1 MVDRWLMLKRLS
13 SSLSFR
19 LLVIFLTLAA
29 SFVYFAIA
37 ALQWVYSTDELRDLV
52 SSHLSLHI
60 EYVLDDIGD
69 PPRIERAIAITE
81 KVPVDI
87 RIVGP
92 DINWASDVEFPQISE
107 LTFGSGQII
116 SDTAGS
122 WLGTLQG
129 ASFAE
134 LDQRRYL
141 RIGRGDHSIIVSTP
155 RISDPVTRRSLT
167 PIIVGIGLSL
177 VLLAY
182 LAVRWLFRPVAA
194 IRHGAE
200 LIGQGHFDHR
210 ITDVRQDQLGDLARD
225 INAMAADVQ
234 GMLDAK
240 RQLLLGISHELRSP
254 LSRMRLAIELMDAPK
269 SSADSSDAAGMQSD
283 VAEMERVIVTLIE
296 AERLNSRHA
305 TLHRTE
311 CNIRHLVANLVD
323 DFFERDRARIKVE
336 FTGVQRP
343 VEIDEAR
350 IILLLKNLLSNALR
364 YSTDDAGSVQ
374 ISVDL
379 LLHEMVFAVQDRG
392 PGIPEAQRE
401 FIGEPFFRGDPSR
414 ARQTGGSGL
423 GLYLAT
429 LVAKAHGGSLT
440 LDQECRDGARF
451 VVRIPA

>member
-1 MVDRWLMLKRLS
+1 MLKRLS
-13 SSLSFR
+13 RSLSFR

-52 SSHLSLHI
+52 SGHLSLHI

-92 DINWASDVEFPQISE
+92 AINWASDDDFPQLSE
-107 LTFGSGQII
+107 LSFGAGQVI

-122 WLGTLQG
+122 WLGTLEG

-210 ITDVRQDQLGDLARD
+210 ITEVRQDQLGDLARD

-254 LSRMRLAIELMDAPK
+254 LSRMRLAIELMDTPDV
-269 SSADSSDAAGMQSD
+269 SSDSSGDAVGMRSD

-311 CNIRHLVANLVD
+311 CNMRYLVANLID
-323 DFFERDRARIKVE
+323 DFFERDRERIE
-336 FTGVQRP
+336 IEITGVQRS

-350 IILLLKNLLSNALR
+350 MILLLKNLLSNALR
-364 YSTDDAGSVQ
+364 YSTDDAGSVRL
-374 ISVDL
+374 SVEV
-379 LLHEMVFAVQDRG
+379 LLHGLVLAVQDRG
-392 PGIPEAQRE
+392 PGIPAAQRE

-414 ARQTGGSGL
+414 TRQTGGSGL

-440 LDQECRDGARF
+440 LDQEYLDGARF
-451 VVRIPA
+451 VVRLPG

>member
-1 MVDRWLMLKRLS
+1 MLKRLS
-13 SSLSFR
+13 RSLSFR

-52 SSHLSLHI
+52 SGHLSLHI

-92 DINWASDVEFPQISE
+92 AINWASDDDFPQLSE
-107 LTFGSGQII
+107 LSFGAGQVI

-122 WLGTLQG
+122 WLGTLEG

-210 ITDVRQDQLGDLARD
+210 ITEVRQDQLGDLARD

-254 LSRMRLAIELMDAPK
+254 LSRMRLAIELMDTPDV
-269 SSADSSDAAGMQSD
+269 SSDSSGDAVGMRSD

-311 CNIRHLVANLVD
+311 CNMRYLVANLID
-323 DFFERDRARIKVE
+323 DFFERDRERIEIE

-364 YSTDDAGSVQ
+364 YSTDDAGSVRL
-374 ISVDL
+374 SVEV
-379 LLHEMVFAVQDRG
+379 LLHGLVLAVQDRG
-392 PGIPEAQRE
+392 PGIPAAQRE

-414 ARQTGGSGL
+414 TRQTGGSGL

-440 LDQECRDGARF
+440 LDQEYLDGARF
-451 VVRIPA
+451 VVRLPG

>member
-1 MVDRWLMLKRLS
+1 MLKRLLR
-13 SSLSFR
+13 SLSFR

-37 ALQWVYSTDELRDLV
+37 ALQWVYSTDELRNLV

-92 DINWASDVEFPQISE
+92 AVNWASDEDFPQLSE
-107 LTFGSGQII
+107 LSFGAGRIF
-116 SDTAGS
+116 SDAANS
-122 WLGTLQG
+122 WLGTLEG
-129 ASFAE
+129 ASFAQ
-134 LDQRRYL
+134 LDRHRYL

-155 RISDPVTRRSLT
+155 RISDPVTHRSLM

-194 IRHGAE
+194 IRRGAE
-200 LIGQGHFDHR
+200 RIGQGHFDHR

-225 INAMAADVQ
+225 INAMASDVQ

-254 LSRMRLAIELMDAPK
+254 LSRMRLAIELMDAP
-269 SSADSSDAAGMQSD
+269 DSSFGNSGDAAGMQSD
-283 VAEMERVIVTLIE
+283 IAEMERVIVTLIE

-311 CNIRHLVANLVD
+311 CNMRQLVANLID
-323 DFFERDRARIKVE
+323 DFFERDRDRIEVT
-336 FTGVQRP
+336 FTGMHRS

-350 IILLLKNLLSNALR
+350 VILLLKNLLSNALR
-364 YSTDDAGSVQ
+364 YSTDEAGSVRL
-374 ISVDL
+374 SVEV
-379 LLHEMVFAVQDRG
+379 LLHELILTVQDRG

-414 ARQTGGSGL
+414 TRQTGGSGL

-440 LDQECRDGARF
+440 LDQEYRDGARF

>member
-1 MVDRWLMLKRLS
+1 MLKRLS
-13 SSLSFR
+13 RSLSFR
-19 LLVIFLTLAA
+19 LLVIFLALAA

-69 PPRIERAIAITE
+69 PPRIDRAIAITE

-92 DINWASDVEFPQISE
+92 AVNWASHEDFPQLSE
-107 LTFGSGQII
+107 LSFGTAQIF
-116 SDTAGS
+116 SDAASS
-122 WLGTLQG
+122 WLGTLEE

-141 RIGRGDHSIIVSTP
+141 RIGRGDYSIIVSTP
-155 RISDPVTRRSLT
+155 RISDPVTHRSLI

-254 LSRMRLAIELMDAPK
+254 LSRIRLAIELMDTPDG
-269 SSADSSDAAGMQSD
+269 SSESASDAAGMRSD

-305 TLHRTE
+305 MLHRTE
-311 CNIRHLVANLVD
+311 CNMRHLVANLID
-323 DFFERDRARIKVE
+323 DFFERDRDRIEVG
-336 FTGVQRP
+336 FSGAQRP

-364 YSTDDAGSVQ
+364 YSTDDAGSVRL
-374 ISVDL
+374 SVEVL
-379 LLHEMVFAVQDRG
+379 PHELVLTVQDRG

-414 ARQTGGSGL
+414 TRQTGGSGL

-440 LDQECRDGARF
+440 LDQEYRDGARF
-451 VVRIPA
+451 VVRMPA

>member
-1 MVDRWLMLKRLS
+1 MLKRLS
-13 SSLSFR
+13 RSLSFR

-52 SSHLSLHI
+52 SGHLSLHI

-92 DINWASDVEFPQISE
+92 AINWASDDDFPQLSE
-107 LTFGSGQII
+107 LSFGAGQVI

-122 WLGTLQG
+122 WLGTLEG

-210 ITDVRQDQLGDLARD
+210 ITEVRQDQLGDLARD

-254 LSRMRLAIELMDAPK
+254 LSRMRLAIELMDTPDV
-269 SSADSSDAAGMQSD
+269 SSDSSGDAVGMRSD

-311 CNIRHLVANLVD
+311 CNMRHLVANLID
-323 DFFERDRARIKVE
+323 DFFERDRERIE
-336 FTGVQRP
+336 
-343 VEIDEAR
+343 
-350 IILLLKNLLSNALR
+350 
-364 YSTDDAGSVQ
+364 
-374 ISVDL
+374 
-379 LLHEMVFAVQDRG
+379 
-392 PGIPEAQRE
+392 
-401 FIGEPFFRGDPSR
+401 
-414 ARQTGGSGL
+414 
-423 GLYLAT
+423 
-429 LVAKAHGGSLT
+429 
-440 LDQECRDGARF
+440 
-451 VVRIPA
+451 

>member
-1 MVDRWLMLKRLS
+1 MLKRLS
-13 SSLSFR
+13 RSLSFR

-52 SSHLSLHI
+52 SGHLSLHI
-60 EYVLDDIGD
+60 EYVLDDIGN

-92 DINWASDVEFPQISE
+92 DINWASDDEFPQISE

-122 WLGTLQG
+122 WLGTLDG

-200 LIGQGHFDHR
+200 LVGQGHFDHR

-254 LSRMRLAIELMDAPK
+254 LSRMRLAIELMDAPE
-269 SSADSSDAAGMQSD
+269 SSSDSSGDAAGMQSD

-305 TLHRTE
+305 TLHRTD
-311 CNIRHLVANLVD
+311 CNMRHLVANLID
-323 DFFERDRARIKVE
+323 DFFERDRERIEVE

-343 VEIDEAR
+343 VEIDEVR

-364 YSTDDAGSVQ
+364 YSTDDAGSVRL
-374 ISVDL
+374 SVEVL
-379 LLHEMVFAVQDRG
+379 PHELVLAVQDRG

-401 FIGEPFFRGDPSR
+401 YIGEPFFRGDPSR
-414 ARQTGGSGL
+414 TRQTGGSGL

-440 LDQECRDGARF
+440 LDQEYRDGARF
-451 VVRIPA
+451 VVRMPA

>member
-1 MVDRWLMLKRLS
+1 MLKRLS
-13 SSLSFR
+13 RSLSFR

-92 DINWASDVEFPQISE
+92 AINWASDDDFPQLSE
-107 LTFGSGQII
+107 LSFGARRIL

-122 WLGTLQG
+122 WLGTLEG

-155 RISDPVTRRSLT
+155 RISDPVTRRSLA

-200 LIGQGHFDHR
+200 LIGQGHFDYR

-254 LSRMRLAIELMDAPK
+254 LSRMRLAIELMDAPDC
-269 SSADSSDAAGMQSD
+269 SSESSNDAAGMRSD

-305 TLHRTE
+305 TLHRRE
-311 CNIRHLVANLVD
+311 CNMRDLVANLID
-323 DFFERDRARIKVE
+323 NFFERDRDRVEVE
-336 FTGVQRP
+336 FAGVQRP

-364 YSTDDAGSVQ
+364 YSTDDAGSVRL
-374 ISVDL
+374 SVEV
-379 LLHEMVFAVQDRG
+379 LLHELVLTVQDRG

-401 FIGEPFFRGDPSR
+401 YIGEPFFRGDPSR
-414 ARQTGGSGL
+414 TRQTGGSGL

-440 LDQECRDGARF
+440 LDNEYRDGARF
-451 VVRIPA
+451 VVRMPA

>member
-1 MVDRWLMLKRLS
+1 MLKRLS
-13 SSLSFR
+13 RSLSFR

-52 SSHLSLHI
+52 SGHLSLHI

-69 PPRIERAIAITE
+69 PPRTERAIAITE

-92 DINWASDVEFPQISE
+92 AINWASDDDFPQLSE
-107 LTFGSGQII
+107 LSFGAGKVI

-122 WLGTLQG
+122 WLGTLEG

-210 ITDVRQDQLGDLARD
+210 ITDVRQDQLGDLASD
-225 INAMAADVQ
+225 INTMAADVQ

-254 LSRMRLAIELMDAPK
+254 LSRMRLAIELMDTPDA
-269 SSADSSDAAGMQSD
+269 SSDSSGDAAGMRSD

-311 CNIRHLVANLVD
+311 CNLRHLVANLID
-323 DFFERDRARIKVE
+323 NFFERDRERIEIE
-336 FTGVQRP
+336 FTGMQRP

-364 YSTDDAGSVQ
+364 YSTDDARSVRL
-374 ISVDL
+374 SVEV
-379 LLHEMVFAVQDRG
+379 LLHELVLAVQDRG
-392 PGIPEAQRE
+392 PGIPAAQRE

-414 ARQTGGSGL
+414 TRQTGGSGL

-440 LDQECRDGARF
+440 LDQEYLDGARF
-451 VVRIPA
+451 VVRLPG